1 METIVDFAQW
11 VLWIVCAVVLATML
25 AEMVLKTYL
34 LIKIKQ
40 HQTELQPVLDYA
52 RRAATGELILLTV
65 EVDHNQYLCYNAVT
79 KEFVCQGVDVTEIAQ
94 RFRARFPDKIV
105 AIFNGDTT
113 AVATLLQQFRAR
125 HENLNLQ

>member
-11 VLWIVCAVVLATML
+11 VLWIACAVILVAWL
-25 AEMVLKTYL
+25 AELVLKTYV

-40 HQTELQPVLDYA
+40 HQAELQPVLDYA
-52 RRAATGELILLTV
+52 QRAASGELILLTV

-94 RFRARFPDKIV
+94 RFSARFPDKTV

-113 AVATLLQQFRAR
+113 AVATLQQQFRAR
-125 HENLNLQ
+125 HENLSLQ

>member
-11 VLWIVCAVVLATML
+11 VLWIACAVILVTWLAQL
-25 AEMVLKTYL
+25 VLKTYV

-40 HQTELQPVLDYA
+40 YQTELQPVLDYA
-52 RRAATGELILLTV
+52 QRAATGELILLTV

-94 RFRARFPDKIV
+94 RFSARFPDKTV

-113 AVATLLQQFRAR
+113 AVATLQQQFRAR
-125 HENLNLQ
+125 HENLSLQ

>member
-11 VLWIVCAVVLATML
+11 VLWIACAVILVAWL
-25 AEMVLKTYL
+25 AELVLKTYL

-40 HQTELQPVLDYA
+40 YQTELQPVLDYA
-52 RRAATGELILLTV
+52 EQAAAGELILLTV

-79 KEFVCQGVDVTEIAQ
+79 QEFVCQGVDITEISQ
-94 RFRARFPDKIV
+94 RFSARFPDKTV

-113 AVATLLQQFRAR
+113 AVATLKQQFRTR

>member
-11 VLWIVCAVVLATML
+11 VLWIACAVILVAWL
-25 AEMVLKTYL
+25 AELVLKTYV

-40 HQTELQPVLDYA
+40 HQAELQPVLDYA
-52 RRAATGELILLTV
+52 QRAATGELILLTV

-94 RFRARFPDKIV
+94 RFSARFPDKTV

-113 AVATLLQQFRAR
+113 AVATLQQQFRAQ
-125 HENLNLQ
+125 HENLSLQ

>member
-11 VLWIVCAVVLATML
+11 VLWIACAVILATWL
-25 AEMVLKTYL
+25 AELVLKTYL

-40 HQTELQPVLDYA
+40 YQTELQPVLDYA
-52 RRAATGELILLTV
+52 QRAATGELILLTV

-79 KEFVCQGVDVTEIAQ
+79 KEFVCQGADVTEIAQ
-94 RFRARFPDKIV
+94 RFGARFPDKTV

-113 AVATLLQQFRAR
+113 AVATLLPQFRAR

>member
-11 VLWIVCAVVLATML
+11 VLWIACAVILVAWL
-25 AEMVLKTYL
+25 AELVLKTYV

-40 HQTELQPVLDYA
+40 HRAELQPVLDYA
-52 RRAATGELILLTV
+52 QRAATGELILLTV

-94 RFRARFPDKIV
+94 RFSARFPDKTV

-113 AVATLLQQFRAR
+113 AVATLQQQFRAR
-125 HENLNLQ
+125 HENLSLQ